1 MKSEEKVKR
10 TPGEKF
16 YVYQIER
23 ETRNEGR
30 MKGESEQSWYEN
42 MSLTYSDRED
52 SEESLR
58 EKSLDEDVDR
68 EESVLCAFTSCLFF
82 LLRH

>member
-1 MKSEEKVKR
+1 MSIKSK
-10 TPGEKF
+10 
-16 YVYQIER
+16 ER
-23 ETRNEGR
+23 QG